1 MGKQDK
7 KADQIVDETM
17 KEIAEDLE
25 KEDAFADDDEF
36 EDEDYFYDEDDP
48 EEEASGE
55 SVEPE
60 EGEEAEEDEEPE
72 EDEEAEDDGEP
83 EDEEEEDGFDDE
95 EDEEDEEEP
104 EEIEEEKAAKKKKR
118 KKVALITLGSILGA
132 LVLIYAGFAF
142 YFQSHFLFNTKI
154 NGTSFSLKSV
164 SQVEDYM
171 EQQVKDYVLTLQ
183 ESDGGS
189 EQIAG
194 SDISLK
200 YVPGDEL
207 KKLAKNQESLLWIT
221 SLWDAP
227 EIEAKVGRQ

>member
-83 EDEEEEDGFDDE
+83 EDEEEEDSSEPVPDE
-95 EDEEDEEEP
+95 PGPEGVVTGLVVDELETGP
-104 EEIEEEKAAKKKKR
+104 QAAKANKEAAKETTSGFL
-118 KKVALITLGSILGA
+118 LI
-132 LVLIYAGFAF
+132 
-142 YFQSHFLFNTKI
+142 
-154 NGTSFSLKSV
+154 
-164 SQVEDYM
+164 
-171 EQQVKDYVLTLQ
+171 
-183 ESDGGS
+183 
-189 EQIAG
+189 
-194 SDISLK
+194 
-200 YVPGDEL
+200 
-207 KKLAKNQESLLWIT
+207 
-221 SLWDAP
+221 DAP
-227 EIEAKVGRQ
+227 FGVGLI